1 MAELT
6 TMRPGSTPTPAVD
19 TKILGD
25 LNTLVEKMDLCDSM
39 LHPGAG
45 DAKLSVKSSEAMLAV
60 VGFLEACAPR
70 MVELVEA
77 AAQGALSE
85 DVFAQCLSVND
96 RLQKILADV
105 ETAAMT
111 ETTAST
117 TTASAPAK
125 TDDNVTEELTDGFK
139 DLLFGDDQDMFSSKQ
154 AAAPSNGGG
163 GKSTGED
170 DDIFSSKKP
179 APVPM
184 GGAKTTGEEDDN
196 NEAKPAAASIP
207 ATDAAVGG
215 VGDAAGGG
223 LNQTPSNDEFD
234 DFFNERTTNNF

>member
-117 TTASAPAK
+117 TTASAPSK
-125 TDDNVTEELTDGFK
+125 NDDTGTEELTDDFK
-139 DLLFGDDQDMFSSKQ
+139 DLLFGDD
-154 AAAPSNGGG
+154 APSIGGG

-184 GGAKTTGEEDDN
+184 GGAKTTGEEDDK
-196 NEAKPAAASIP
+196 NEAKPAATSLP
-207 ATDAAVGG
+207 ATASAVGG
-215 VGDAAGGG
+215 VGDAAGVG
-223 LNQTPSNDEFD
+223 LTQTPSNDEFD